1 MKEKKEDKME
11 TLSKTI
17 KNIKKKED
25 RETKGYQKNVMYS
38 LDGRLLKEDGSVQK
52 TDFFSFLDMNLD
64 NYSDITLTADEAG
77 RLRKHVQAA
86 STGVQSLIPLI
97 CAGDKCK
104 FKERCPLYE
113 MGKPPVGRQCL
124 PEVELLT
131 FFRKRFI
138 EEYNVNPQDMTDLTM
153 VNELAE
159 IEIFEMR
166 CNIALSKEDGQD
178 LTQNNIVGVTNLGA
192 PYHQTVVH
200 TAWDIKERLKIR
212 KMKLVECMVGSRKE
226 KWKRAAALK
235 TRDTGDPSSQM
246 SNFRAELES
255 LKDEIEMTQVEA
267 AKDITEG

>member
-1 MKEKKEDKME
+1 MKEKKDDKLE
-11 TLSKTI
+11 NLSKTI
-17 KNIKKKED
+17 KNMKKIED
-25 RETKGYQKNVMYS
+25 REAKGYQKNVMYS
-38 LDGRLLKEDGSVQK
+38 LDGRLLKEDGTIQK
-52 TDFFSFLDMNLD
+52 TDFFGFLEMNLD
-64 NYSDITLTADEAG
+64 NYSDITLTSNEAD

-97 CAGDKCK
+97 CAGEQCK

-113 MGKPPVGRQCL
+113 MGKAPVGRQCL

-138 EEYNVNPQDMTDLTM
+138 EEYAVNPQDMTDLTM

-178 LTQNNIVGVTNLGA
+178 LTQKNVVGVTNLGE

-212 KMKLVECMVGSRKE
+212 KMKLVEAMTGSRKE

-235 TRDTGDPSSQM
+235 TRDTGDPSTQM

-255 LKDEIEMTQVEA
+255 LKDEIEMTQVAA